1 VTSPAAID
9 EFVAVVGRPV
19 FRDLVEPTDAE
30 QLASLLRRVELSH
43 PSHVPA
49 VCRDPND
56 DYLLALAAAAAA
68 NVLVT
73 RDEDLLVLR
82 STEKLKSFTSRS
94 SCAGFKVRNRGR
106 GYRIRSSKLCAE
118 RRPKGL

>member
-1 VTSPAAID
+1 
-9 EFVAVVGRPV
+9 
-19 FRDLVEPTDAE
+19 
-30 QLASLLRRVELSH
+30 
-43 PSHVPA
+43 
-49 VCRDPND
+49 
-56 DYLLALAAAAAA
+56 
-68 NVLVT
+68 VLVT